1 MKFNLPI
8 TWKGFTM
15 AIKSDLAYW
24 EAEDFGVQLIDLTI
38 GDLLDQRAGEVP
50 DKEALIYNYPELV
63 LELRLTYQ
71 QYRDAVNQLAKGLM
85 ALGIEKG
92 DHVAVW
98 ATNLPEWVFLEMAL
112 AKIGAVLVTV
122 NTNYRAAE
130 IEYVL
135 RQGDIKALFLIEE
148 LRGNSYLES
157 VYAVAPELKDLSDPV
172 SQELQCEKLP
182 RLKRAVLIGKTPKPG
197 AMLYSQ
203 VMALASQISD
213 EELQARQMSV
223 SPHDVA
229 QIQFTSGTTGFPKGV
244 MLTHYSLINQSHVAA
259 TRGDLRA
266 EERYVTAMP
275 YFHIA
280 GSLGAIIYSAFLG
293 CTLIPL
299 IAFDPVKHLELFD
312 KEKGSFTFAV
322 PTMLVAMLNHPRFAE
337 FDLSSL
343 RSIFT
348 GATPVPVVV
357 MEQIKERIG
366 ADCSVVFGMT
376 ETCGGVTQSFYTD
389 GFELKAATVGLPI
402 PHTSVKIVN
411 PATGETCR
419 CGESGELW
427 SKGFSNMKGY
437 YNMPD
442 KTAETLDEDGWLHSG
457 DLARMRPD
465 GYINI
470 VGRVKDMIIRGGE
483 NIYPAEIEAFLMRH
497 PKIAEAQIVGLPD
510 PFMGEEVCAVIRLN
524 PGEEV
529 TEDELR
535 EHCKTSISRHKVPK
549 HCRFVEAF
557 PLTASGKV
565 QKFVLREQL
574 IKEMGLENV
583 AGMKTA

>member
-1 MKFNLPI
+1 
-8 TWKGFTM
+8 M
-15 AIKSDLAYW
+15 AIKEDLAHW
-24 EAEDFGVQLIDLTI
+24 HAEEFGIGLIDLTV
-38 GDLLDQRAGEVP
+38 GDLLDQRADELP
-50 DKEALIYNYPELV
+50 DKEALVYNYPEFGLN
-63 LELRLTYQ
+63 LRLTYW
-71 QYRDAVNQLAKGLM
+71 QYRDTVNQLAKGLM

-98 ATNLPEWVFLEMAL
+98 ATNVPEWVFLEMAL
-112 AKIGAVLVTV
+112 AKIGGVLVTV

-148 LRGNSYLES
+148 LRGNSYLDS
-157 VYAVAPELKDLSDPV
+157 VYAAAPELKDLSDPAK
-172 SQELQCEKLP
+172 QELQSEKLP
-182 RLKRAVLIGKTPKPG
+182 KLKRVVLIGKDAKPG
-197 AMLYSQ
+197 VMPYSQ
-203 VMALASQISD
+203 VLALADQISD
-213 EELQARQMSV
+213 EALSARQRGV

-244 MLTHYSLINQSHVAA
+244 MLTHYNLINQSHVAT

-266 EERYVTAMP
+266 TERYVTAMP
-275 YFHIA
+275 FFHIA
-280 GSLGAIIYSAFLG
+280 GSLGGIIYATFLG

-299 IAFDPVKHLELFD
+299 IAFDPVKHLELFEE
-312 KEKGSFTFAV
+312 EKGSFTFAV

-337 FDLSSL
+337 FDLAGV

-366 ADCSVVFGMT
+366 ADCSIVFGMT
-376 ETCGGVTQSFYTD
+376 ETCGAVTQSFYTD
-389 GFELKAATVGLPI
+389 SFELKAATVGLPI
-402 PHTSVKIVN
+402 PHTSIKVVN

-427 SKGFSNMKGY
+427 TKGFSNMAGY

-442 KTAETLDEDGWLHSG
+442 KTAETLDADGWLHSG
-457 DLARMRPD
+457 DLAVMRAD

-497 PKIAEAQIVGLPD
+497 PSIAEAQIIGIPD
-510 PFMGEEVCAVIRLN
+510 AFMGEEVCALLRLK
-524 PGEEV
+524 PGETL

-535 EHCKTSISRHKVPK
+535 EHCKANIARHKVPK
-549 HCRFVEAF
+549 VFRFVETF

-574 IKEMGLENV
+574 IKEMGLEDV

>member
-1 MKFNLPI
+1 
-8 TWKGFTM
+8 M
-15 AIKSDLAYW
+15 AIKNELAHW
-24 EAEDFGVQLIDLTI
+24 EAEDFGIQLIDLTV
-38 GDLLDQRAGEVP
+38 GDLLDQRASEIP
-50 DKEALIYNYPELV
+50 DKEALVYNYPEFG
-63 LELRLTYQ
+63 LELRLTYAE
-71 QYRDAVNQLAKGLM
+71 YCNAVNQLAKGLM

-98 ATNLPEWVFLEMAL
+98 ATNLPEWIFLEMAL
-112 AKIGAVLVTV
+112 AKIGGVLVTV
-122 NTNYRAAE
+122 NTNYRASE

-135 RQGDIKALFLIEE
+135 RQGDIKALFLIDEF
-148 LRGNSYLES
+148 RGNSYLES
-157 VYAVAPELKDLSDPV
+157 VYAAAPELKDMSD
-172 SQELQCEKLP
+172 SISHELQSEKLP
-182 RLKRAVLIGKTPKPG
+182 RLKRVVLIGSKALDAPKPG
-197 AMLYSQ
+197 VMLYSQ
-203 VMALASQISD
+203 VLALADSVSS
-213 EELQARQMSV
+213 EELQARQASV
-223 SPHDVA
+223 SPQDVA

-259 TRGDLRA
+259 ARGDLRA
-266 EERYVTAMP
+266 TERYVTAMP
-275 YFHIA
+275 FFHIA
-280 GSLGAIIYSAFLG
+280 GSLGGIIYATFLG
-293 CTLIPL
+293 CTLVPL

-322 PTMLVAMLNHPRFAE
+322 PTMLVAMLNHPRFGE
-337 FDLSSL
+337 FDLSAV

-366 ADCSVVFGMT
+366 ADCSIVFGMT
-376 ETCGGVTQSFYTD
+376 ETCGAVTQSFYTD
-389 GFELKAATVGLPI
+389 SFELKAATVGLPI
-402 PHTSVKIVN
+402 PHTAIKIVN
-411 PATGETCR
+411 PATGETCN

-427 SKGFSNMKGY
+427 TKGFSNMAGY

-457 DLARMRPD
+457 DLAVMRPD

-497 PKIAEAQIVGLPD
+497 PKIAEAQIIGIPD
-510 PFMGEEVCAVIRLN
+510 SFMGEEVCAMIRLK
-524 PGEEV
+524 PGLEA

-535 EHCKTSISRHKVPK
+535 EHCQANISRHKVPK
-549 HCRFVEAF
+549 HFRFVESF